1 VSIVCSLFTLIYI
14 LFLLFAYILCENSI
28 RAQMCDVAEF
38 FLIVKPDGYLIP
50 PRNSVGMGTD
60 TGMNFYPQV

>member
-50 PRNSVGMGTD
+50 PPEIRWVWV
-60 TGMNFYPQV
+60 QIRV